1 MSTKIKVQYVD
12 PPKEGSQFSSWSVK
26 DANGNRYYA
35 DAAVGQAIIRGE
47 INEVEIVNGTSKAG
61 KAFQKIT
68 KVITG
73 GQQQLPKTAG
83 QAAARVVG
91 RHADDDPTP
100 ERIYV
105 CGIVNASIH
114 SQQVIPTDPMA
125 LIAVT
130 DAARS
135 AWAATFGGKTRAIPE
150 TPHSG
155 EIQRPLEPG
164 FDDEI
169 VF

>member
-1 MSTKIKVQYVD
+1 MSINIKVQYVD
-12 PPKEGSQFSSWSVK
+12 PPKEGSQYTSWSVK

-35 DAAVGQAIIRGE
+35 DAAVGQALVKGQV
-47 INEVEIVNGTSKAG
+47 NEVEIVNGTSKAG
-61 KAFQKIT
+61 KAYQKII
-68 KVITG
+68 KVISG
-73 GQQQLPKTAG
+73 GQQRQPQTAG

-91 RHADDDPTP
+91 RHSDDDPTP

-105 CGIVNASIH
+105 CGIVNAAIH
-114 SQQVIPTDPMA
+114 SQQVIPTDAMA

-135 AWAATFGGKTRAIPE
+135 AWAATFGGKNRALEPE
-150 TPHSG
+150 THQGP
-155 EIQRPLEPG
+155 PPG
-164 FDDEI
+164 PNDLDDEL